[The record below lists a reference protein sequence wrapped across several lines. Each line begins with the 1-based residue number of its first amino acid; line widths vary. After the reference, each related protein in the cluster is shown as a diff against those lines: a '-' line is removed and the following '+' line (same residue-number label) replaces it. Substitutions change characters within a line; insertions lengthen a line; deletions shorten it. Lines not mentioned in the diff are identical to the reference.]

1 MKRIHACVSGFVQG
15 VFFRYTTKQK
25 ARELSLVGYA
35 KNLSDGRVEVVAEG
49 EEINLIELVN
59 FLHKGPEYAKVE
71 KVDVKWSNASNQFK
85 DFSIK
90 GW

>member
-49 EEINLIELVN
+49 EENNLIELVN